1 MPPRMLPVIMYPD
14 KKWFKDDRL
23 RQIRQVKNPHNFM
36 DYYKVEWD
44 KTQLIRQETFENYLM
59 TEK

>member
-1 MPPRMLPVIMYPD
+1 MYQD